1 MSEQERQP
9 INPNTADID
18 ALVQLPGVG
27 PKLAA
32 RIIDG
37 RPYAQAEDLLAVS
50 GLGESLLASIQPQLV
65 FDESAKTKAGDGDK
79 SKSADVVDETVNYL
93 VNLPAVIRDELNKK
107 RGFNRR
113 TTILLMGGTAL
124 VSIFLSIVLTLMVF
138 TIVNGSLSV
147 RRNSQVQS
155 MASDVSQMGVE
166 LDDLDSRL
174 QALSRRV
181 EAVEGLSGRVTA
193 VEDTFDVVQ
202 TDIDQAISQVE
213 TMQSTVD
220 GLSADV
226 ETLADNIGRFDQ
238 FLTRLWELMNQL
250 QGGAQAE

>member
-1 MSEQERQP
+1 
-9 INPNTADID
+9 
-18 ALVQLPGVG
+18 
-27 PKLAA
+27 
-32 RIIDG
+32 
-37 RPYAQAEDLLAVS
+37 
-50 GLGESLLASIQPQLV
+50 
-65 FDESAKTKAGDGDK
+65 
-79 SKSADVVDETVNYL
+79 VVDETVNYL

-113 TTILLMGGTAL
+113 TTLLLMGGTAL

-138 TIVNGSLSV
+138 TIVNGSLSI

-155 MASDVSQMGVE
+155 LASDVSQMGVE
-166 LDDLDSRL
+166 LDDLGSRL

-193 VEDTFDVVQ
+193 VEDAFDVVQ

-213 TMQSTVD
+213 GMQSTVD
-220 GLSADV
+220 DLSVDV

-250 QGGAQAE
+250 QGGAPAE